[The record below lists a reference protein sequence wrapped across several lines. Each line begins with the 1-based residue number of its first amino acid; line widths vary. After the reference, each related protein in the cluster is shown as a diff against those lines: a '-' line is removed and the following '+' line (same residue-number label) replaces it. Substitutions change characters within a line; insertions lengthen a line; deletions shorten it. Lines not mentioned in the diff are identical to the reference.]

1 MTNSHKVLD
10 QVFAEIKVKQ
20 RTDQASV
27 RTWEPVVKQR
37 TDQAS
42 VRTWEP
48 VVRKKTSQSMTEY
61 LVVARTL
68 EPSDDECYLKKK
80 VNLSDNGLSTL
91 VAMGNW
97 MMMMTRKVKTC

>member
-10 QVFAEIKVKQ
+10 QVFAEIK
-20 RTDQASV
+20 
-27 RTWEPVVKQR
+27 VKQR

-91 VAMGNW
+91 VAMGN
-97 MMMMTRKVKTC
+97 